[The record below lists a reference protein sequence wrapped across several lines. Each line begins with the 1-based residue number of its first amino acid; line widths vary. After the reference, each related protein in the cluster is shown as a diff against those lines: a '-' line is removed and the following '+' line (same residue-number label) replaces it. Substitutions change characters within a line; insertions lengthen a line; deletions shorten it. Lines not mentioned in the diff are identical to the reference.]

1 MRTGN
6 RMKETLVIT
15 IDGPAA
21 SGKTSVS
28 RDLANQF
35 GWQWVSTGSFYRGLA
50 AVAVKEGVDL
60 GNPQALADLAKSKVW
75 SVQMNPQET
84 TVLYKNVRINDEV
97 SKEETGMHASRIS
110 QYPEVRAA
118 LLPLQRNC
126 SQTHSVLVA
135 EGRDCGTVVFPKAV
149 LKVFLTASSE
159 SRASRRALE
168 QEDTSVDSL
177 LDLQK
182 KRDAQ
187 DVNRKTAPMQIPE
200 GALVIDSSSLQLDQV
215 VEAIAA
221 EVKKRLKI

>member
-1 MRTGN
+1 
-6 RMKETLVIT
+6 MKESVVIT

-28 RDLANQF
+28 RDLANKF

-60 GNPQALADLAKSKVW
+60 GNPQALATLAKSNVW
-75 SVQMNPQET
+75 SVQMTPQET
-84 TVLYKNVRINDEV
+84 TVLYKNSRINDEV

-126 SQTHSVLVA
+126 AQTTRVLVA
-135 EGRDCGTVVFPKAV
+135 EGRDCGTVVFPNAV

-159 SRASRRALE
+159 SRAFRRSLE
-168 QEDTSVDSL
+168 QENTNLDSL
-177 LDLQK
+177 KDLQK
-182 KRDAQ
+182 KRDEQ
-187 DVNRKTAPMQIPE
+187 DVNRKAAPMQIPE
-200 GALVIDSSSLQLDQV
+200 GALVIDSSALQRDQV
-215 VEAIAA
+215 VETIAA

>member
-1 MRTGN
+1 MASQIKGFV
-6 RMKETLVIT
+6 VIT

-28 RDLANQF
+28 RELANKF

-60 GNPQALADLAKSKVW
+60 GNPKALASLAKSKVW
-75 SVQMNPQET
+75 SVKMTPQET
-84 TVLYKNVRINDEV
+84 TVLYKNARINDEV
-97 SKEETGMHASRIS
+97 AKEETGMHASRIS

-118 LLPLQRNC
+118 LLPLQREC
-126 SQTHSVLVA
+126 SQADAVLVA
-135 EGRDCGTVVFPKAV
+135 EGRDCGTVVFPNAV

-159 SRASRRALE
+159 SRAFRRSLE
-168 QEDTSVDSL
+168 QENTNVTSL

-182 KRDAQ
+182 KRDDQ
-187 DVNRKTAPMQIPE
+187 DENRKSSPMQIPD
-200 GALVIDSSSLQLDQV
+200 GALVIDSSGLQRDQV
-215 VEAIAA
+215 VETIAA

>member
-1 MRTGN
+1 
-6 RMKETLVIT
+6 MKESVVIT

-28 RDLANQF
+28 RDLANKF

-60 GNPQALADLAKSKVW
+60 GNPQALATLAKSNVW
-75 SVQMNPQET
+75 SVQMTPQET
-84 TVLYKNVRINDEV
+84 TVLYKNSRINDEV

-118 LLPLQRNC
+118 LLPLQRDC
-126 SQTHSVLVA
+126 AQTTPVLVA
-135 EGRDCGTVVFPKAV
+135 EGRDCGTVVFPNAV

-159 SRASRRALE
+159 SRAFRRSLE
-168 QEDTSVDSL
+168 QENTNLDSL
-177 LDLQK
+177 KDLQK
-182 KRDAQ
+182 KRDEQ
-187 DVNRKTAPMQIPE
+187 DVNRKAAPMQIPE
-200 GALVIDSSSLQLDQV
+200 GALVIDSSALQRDQV
-215 VEAIAA
+215 VETIAA

>member
-1 MRTGN
+1 
-6 RMKETLVIT
+6 MKESVVIT

-28 RDLANQF
+28 RDLANKF

-60 GNPQALADLAKSKVW
+60 GNPKALAILAKSNVW
-75 SVQMNPQET
+75 SVKMTPQET
-84 TVLYKNVRINDEV
+84 TVMYKNSRINDEV

-118 LLPLQRNC
+118 LLPLQRDC
-126 SQTHSVLVA
+126 AQATPVLVA
-135 EGRDCGTVVFPKAV
+135 EGRDCGTVVFPNAV

-159 SRASRRALE
+159 SRAFRRSLE
-168 QEDTSVDSL
+168 QENTSLDSL
-177 LDLQK
+177 KDLQK
-182 KRDAQ
+182 KRDDQ
-187 DVNRKTAPMQIPE
+187 DVNRKAAPMQIPE
-200 GALVIDSSSLQLDQV
+200 GALVIDSSTLERDQV
-215 VEAIAA
+215 VETIAA